1 MIISASRR
9 TDIPAYYGRW
19 MLERLKTGSVSV
31 RNPFNPKQIREISLS
46 PYKIDCIVFWTKNPA
61 PMLPLLHEIDAMG
74 YRYYFQF
81 TLTPYDRTIEKY
93 LPPKTELIR
102 TFRQLSEQI
111 GKQKIVWRYDPILF
125 TAKYGVA
132 EHIRCFQSLAE
143 RLTPYTERCVI
154 SFLDFYRKTERNM
167 AECPVI
173 RPGESMIAETAGAFK
188 NIAEN
193 HALEL
198 RSCCEGL
205 ELYGIRSGA
214 CIDPELVEKL
224 TLKPLPIKKDKSQ
237 RPLCNCAPSVDIG
250 SYNTCGNGCIYCYA
264 NTKPVQKKGT

>member
-9 TDIPAYYGRW
+9 TDIPAYYAKW
-19 MLERLKTGSVSV
+19 MLERLKAGAVSI
-31 RNPFNPKQIREISLS
+31 RNPFNPKQFREIILS
-46 PYKIDCIVFWTKNPA
+46 PDKIECIVFWTKNPA

-143 RLTPYTERCVI
+143 RLAPYTERCVI

-188 NIAEN
+188 NIAEKY
-193 HALEL
+193 ALEL
-198 RSCCEGL
+198 CSCCEGL

-224 TLKPLPIKKDKSQ
+224 TPQASADKKRQEPASALQLRTECGHRQLQHLRQ
-237 RPLCNCAPSVDIG
+237 RLYLLLRQYKTG
-250 SYNTCGNGCIYCYA
+250 TE
-264 NTKPVQKKGT
+264 KGT

>member
-1 MIISASRR
+1 
-9 TDIPAYYGRW
+9 
-19 MLERLKTGSVSV
+19 
-31 RNPFNPKQIREISLS
+31 
-46 PYKIDCIVFWTKNPA
+46 
-61 PMLPLLHEIDAMG
+61 
-74 YRYYFQF
+74 
-81 TLTPYDRTIEKY
+81 
-93 LPPKTELIR
+93 
-102 TFRQLSEQI
+102 
-111 GKQKIVWRYDPILF
+111 
-125 TAKYGVA
+125 
-132 EHIRCFQSLAE
+132 
-143 RLTPYTERCVI
+143 
-154 SFLDFYRKTERNM
+154 M

-264 NTKPVQKKGT
+264 NTKPVQSQNHRLSRWLVPAL